1 MTLNYDGYDVEKY
14 KLKWLRVLCLCE
26 RTWVQVLYVS
36 NCVLF
41 NYYCFNNMLKH
52 VSYDIILE
60 LCKLARNMSWPDG
73 KVERTLAEGA
83 AARRAENK
91 Y

>member
-1 MTLNYDGYDVEKY
+1 MP
-14 KLKWLRVLCLCE
+14 
-26 RTWVQVLYVS
+26 

-60 LCKLARNMSWPDG
+60 LCELARNMSWLDLFSIDLALAWSW
-73 KVERTLAEGA
+73 VETLVAQI
-83 AARRAENK
+83 
-91 Y
+91 